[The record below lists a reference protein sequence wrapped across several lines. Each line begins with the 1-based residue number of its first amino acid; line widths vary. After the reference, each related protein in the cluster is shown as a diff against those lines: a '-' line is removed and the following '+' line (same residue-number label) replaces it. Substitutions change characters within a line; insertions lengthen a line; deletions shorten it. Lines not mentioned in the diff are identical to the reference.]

1 MRTERVRDPS
11 PSSSLMISNSYSSPM
26 SNTAAAC
33 ACVGVSGGYSS
44 VSGSSVRGFH
54 FSLLR
59 YPHCDEERGFT
70 RSPVPGNA
78 RGGSHAHPPGRRTRM
93 ETVHAGVDDVL
104 TLRACAREAS
114 DPGQSAAA
122 LAPMSTHAPFASQ

>member
-1 MRTERVRDPS
+1 MRDPS

-33 ACVGVSGGYSS
+33 ACVGGERGVFVSLREFSS
-44 VSGSSVRGFH
+44 RI
-54 FSLLR
+54 SLFALR

-93 ETVHAGVDDVL
+93 ETVHTGVNDVL